1 MEYHLR
7 SATAWDKEFL
17 FNLHRDTMR
26 DVIEKTWG
34 WNEGWQRLD
43 FDKRFGQC
51 EVTIVEALG
60 RDAGG
65 LWLEPSPALLYIAN
79 IQVLTHLQGRGIG
92 TAVLEGLIARA
103 AAESVPLELS
113 VLQANPRARQLY
125 ERLGFVVIDEGSPLS
140 RMRFASGGGAMDP
153 M

>member
-7 SATAWDKEFL
+7 PATPWDKEFL
-17 FNLHRDTMR
+17 FRLHRETMR

-65 LWLEPSPALLYIAN
+65 LWLEPSPTLLYIAN
-79 IQVLTHLQGRGIG
+79 IQVLSHLQGRGIG
-92 TAVLEGLIARA
+92 TAVLQGLIAKA
-103 AAESVPLELS
+103 AAQPVALELS
-113 VLQANPRARQLY
+113 VLQANPRAQRLY
-125 ERLGFVVIDEGSPLS
+125 ERLGFTVINEGRPLI
-140 RMRFASGGGAMDP
+140 RMRHGWPGEPG
-153 M
+153 

>member
-7 SATAWDKEFL
+7 PATPWDKEFL
-17 FNLHRDTMR
+17 FRLHRETMR

-43 FDKRFGQC
+43 FEKRFGQC

-65 LWLEPSPALLYIAN
+65 LWLEPSPTLLYIAN
-79 IQVLTHLQGRGIG
+79 IQVLSHLQGRGIG
-92 TAVLEGLIARA
+92 TAVLQGLIAKA
-103 AAESVPLELS
+103 AAQPIALELS

-125 ERLGFVVIDEGSPLS
+125 ERLGFTVINEGSPLI
-140 RMRFASGGGAMDP
+140 RMRHGWRGGP
-153 M
+153 V

>member
-7 SATAWDKEFL
+7 PATPWDKEFL
-17 FNLHRDTMR
+17 FRLHRETMR

-43 FDKRFGQC
+43 FEKRFGQC

-65 LWLEPSPALLYIAN
+65 LWLEPSPTLLYIAN
-79 IQVLTHLQGRGIG
+79 IQVLSHLQGRGIG
-92 TAVLEGLIARA
+92 TAVLQGLIAKA
-103 AAESVPLELS
+103 AAQPIALELS
-113 VLQANPRARQLY
+113 VLQANPRARRLY
-125 ERLGFVVIDEGSPLS
+125 ERLGFTVINEGSPLI
-140 RMRFASGGGAMDP
+140 RMRHGWRGGP
-153 M
+153 V

>member
-7 SATAWDKEFL
+7 PATPWDKEFL
-17 FNLHRDTMR
+17 FRLHRETMR

-43 FDKRFGQC
+43 FEKRFGQC

-65 LWLEPSPALLYIAN
+65 LWLEPSPTMLYIAN
-79 IQVLTHLQGRGIG
+79 IQVLSHLQGRGIG
-92 TAVLEGLIARA
+92 TAVLQGLIAKA
-103 AAESVPLELS
+103 AAQPIALELS
-113 VLQANPRARQLY
+113 VLQANPRARRLY
-125 ERLGFVVIDEGSPLS
+125 ERLGFTVINEGSPLI
-140 RMRFASGGGAMDP
+140 RMRHGWRGGP
-153 M
+153 V